1 MSVYNLNNPNDYL
14 RFFKDIERY
23 KENKQVIEVKKFHPQ
38 QSDKQARYIHF
49 MISYWAWKNGE
60 TFYDTLHKIQL
71 HISPVPFYTGEKDK
85 QGNDVFKPLSSLTT
99 AEASSVIRN
108 FLDFAGMNGT
118 PIPEIDDKVSLAYC
132 KKELESADGW
142 V

>member
-23 KENKQVIEVKKFHPQ
+23 KENKQTIEVKKFHPQ

-49 MISYWAWKNGE
+49 MISYWAYKNGE
-60 TFYDTLHKIQL
+60 TFYDALHIQL
-71 HISPVPFYTGEKDK
+71 HIAPVPFYTGEKDK
-85 QGNDVFKPLSSLTT
+85 QGNDVFKPLSALTT

-108 FLDFAGMNGT
+108 FLDYASMNGT

-132 KKELESADGW
+132 KRELESADGW

>member
-1 MSVYNLNNPNDYL
+1 
-14 RFFKDIERY
+14 
-23 KENKQVIEVKKFHPQ
+23 
-38 QSDKQARYIHF
+38 

-71 HISPVPFYTGEKDK
+71 HIAPVPFYTGEKDK
-85 QGNDVFKPLSSLTT
+85 QGNDVFKPLSALTT

>member
-23 KENKQVIEVKKFHPQ
+23 KDNKQVIEVKKFHPQ

-71 HISPVPFYTGEKDK
+71 HIAPVPFYTGEKDK

-99 AEASSVIRN
+99 AEASSVSTT
-108 FLDFAGMNGT
+108 A
-118 PIPEIDDKVSLAYC
+118 
-132 KKELESADGW
+132 
-142 V
+142 

>member
-60 TFYDTLHKIQL
+60 TFYDIFHNIQL
-71 HISPVPFYTGEKDK
+71 HISPVPFYT
-85 QGNDVFKPLSSLTT
+85 
-99 AEASSVIRN
+99 
-108 FLDFAGMNGT
+108 
-118 PIPEIDDKVSLAYC
+118 
-132 KKELESADGW
+132 
-142 V
+142 